1 MPCPAPSTVCNSG
14 FGVGEVGVRV
24 PGQGLHCCWG
34 GRHRRPM
41 PSGGREQGSDFH
53 ECDLEAF
60 HHALHVENE
69 GVLVRVVLND
79 VVVHVHQ
86 DATREWGEG

>member
-1 MPCPAPSTVCNSG
+1 MGGAGLWALGRG
-14 FGVGEVGVRV
+14 FHLS
-24 PGQGLHCCWG
+24 QGGMHRGPLLR
-34 GRHRRPM
+34 GRRD
-41 PSGGREQGSDFH
+41 QGSDFH

-69 GVLVRVVLND
+69 GVLIRVVLND

-86 DATREWGEG
+86 DAAGEEGGG

>member
-1 MPCPAPSTVCNSG
+1 
-14 FGVGEVGVRV
+14 
-24 PGQGLHCCWG
+24 
-34 GRHRRPM
+34 M